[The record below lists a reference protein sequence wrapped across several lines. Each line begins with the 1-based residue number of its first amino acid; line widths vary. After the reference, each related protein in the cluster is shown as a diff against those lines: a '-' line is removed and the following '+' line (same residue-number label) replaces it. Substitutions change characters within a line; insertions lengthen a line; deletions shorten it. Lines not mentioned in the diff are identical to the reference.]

1 MAAWTV
7 VTPLDVPESAT
18 SQKMPH
24 TTKPIAKLCTA
35 EVRRPPIPTPS
46 EFPGRSSGILQPRPL
61 ITMGKWNGG
70 GLLPN
75 RDAPRWV
82 LLILGA
88 DPT

>member
-46 EFPGRSSGILQPRPL
+46 LFLRRHTALACQLGTIPAVQARDPAPG
-61 ITMGKWNGG
+61 
-70 GLLPN
+70 
-75 RDAPRWV
+75 
-82 LLILGA
+82 
-88 DPT
+88 